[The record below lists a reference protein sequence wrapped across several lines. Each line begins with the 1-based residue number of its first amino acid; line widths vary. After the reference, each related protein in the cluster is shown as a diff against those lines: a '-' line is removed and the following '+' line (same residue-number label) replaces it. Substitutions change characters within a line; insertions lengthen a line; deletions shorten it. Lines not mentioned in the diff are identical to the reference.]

1 MKELA
6 EDLVNKYNSRDPIYI
21 AKQLGI
27 IITFEELGQLAGYF
41 NKAFDKKF
49 IHLSTKIPN
58 YKYPHLVSVLLYYA
72 IKDEE
77 HYIVYVKVKD
87 RIEYSKFERNANIF
101 AITLLDTKSEILKL
115 TSFEQLVDTYKLSD
129 AEVDQLHDW
138 LNIMTNNIDYHKYT
152 GIKELDQILYVMD
165 KIEDKA

>member
-6 EDLVNKYNSRDPIYI
+6 DDLVNKYNSRDPILI
-21 AKQLGI
+21 AEKLGI
-27 IITFEELGQLAGYF
+27 IITFEDLGQLAGYF

-58 YKYPHLVSVLLYYA
+58 YKYPHLASVLLYYA

-77 HYIVYVKVKD
+77 YYIIYVKVKD
-87 RIEYSKFERNANIF
+87 RIEYSTFERAANIF
-101 AITLLDTKSEILKL
+101 AITLLDTKNEILNFI
-115 TSFEQLVDTYKLSD
+115 SFDQLVDTYKLSD
-129 AEVDQLHDW
+129 TEVDQLHDW
-138 LNIMTNNIDYHKYT
+138 LNMMTNNIDYHKYT

-165 KIEDKA
+165 KIEDKT